1 MRGAEC
7 IGGHPP
13 TIKHHAAGQGG
24 IFPRID
30 RTAKILKD
38 SWVFVIFTFNYI
50 FCHSLDD
57 VIYVMWRLCSSSE
70 IEQSCDGDVMTQ
82 RLEHRQHHTN
92 SSGTL
97 MTQGIKSVHLSALFL
112 LMFFLNNV
120 VMLD

>member
-82 RLEHRQHHTN
+82 RLEHRQHTPTPRGH
-92 SSGTL
+92 SGYQICPTVCL
-97 MTQGIKSVHLSALFL
+97 IL
-112 LMFFLNNV
+112 LIFFLNNV

>member
-82 RLEHRQHHTN
+82 ILEHRQHPTIIT
-92 SSGTL
+92 SGTL
-97 MTQGIKSVHLSALFL
+97 RISNLSICRLNFADILFE
-112 LMFFLNNV
+112 
-120 VMLD
+120 